1 VAYSYRIFDSIEH
14 VDLTEWQR
22 VRASCNASI
31 FTDPRFIAAVEV
43 SMKHL
48 EKFWYIIIYD
58 EGGAPVAC
66 TSVSTMTV
74 DLVDLADPSL
84 AGVIRHTPLLSS
96 WLRHWKL
103 LIGGL
108 PVGTGH
114 NTLAIAQRSTSAQL
128 LPILDRVICDLATDA
143 QADAIAYKEFGQGD
157 LAWTAPLLDLG
168 YHRIPTPPMHFFR
181 PAFEDFS
188 QYCAALKSHY
198 RQQINRSRR
207 KLKEGGLEIV
217 VLSDPEEILRAY
229 TSEVHALYHQMADR
243 ATIKLEVLPIEF
255 LHQLTSRLRGH
266 VELLAIRKDTRIVAF
281 GWNIHTPSSYH
292 AMYGGLDYRLNHEF
306 DLYFNLIYA
315 MLGCALAKQ
324 ASRIEVGLGGD
335 AFKAKLGCYSEP
347 LYVFAKGRG
356 PLMSRIVRAAGHLLI
371 ARKPATPSFNI
382 LRSSAHASENKV
394 RRRQQPAQLRFPVLT
409 RRRGRLLALRSE
421 RDESFGALK
430 AESLPLRAE
439 LQLQRNAT

>member
-14 VDLTEWQR
+14 VNLTEWQR
-22 VRASCNASI
+22 VRVSCNASI

-168 YHRIPTPPMHFFR
+168 YQRIPTPPMHFFK

-315 MLGCALAKQ
+315 MLDCALAKQ

-371 ARKPATPSFNI
+371 ARKPATPSFDI
-382 LRSSAHASENKV
+382 LRSSEYASENKL
-394 RRRQQPAQLRFPVLT
+394 RRRQQPAQLKFPEVVLACARGN
-409 RRRGRLLALRSE
+409 RRP
-421 RDESFGALK
+421 D
-430 AESLPLRAE
+430 
-439 LQLQRNAT
+439 